1 MDWLRSRWTVVALV
15 PAFFLAGFGIVTAL
29 SGGSEDPLTGV
40 GPPST
45 AGEEA
50 GPGTVT
56 IIQGTTSTETAS
68 APGSATSSAD
78 EHGGGQ
84 GNDGTTT
91 GGGGQDKEEDESG
104 GAPPSPRPG
113 VIQVDYGRWEG
124 MFELASPEIVPDF
137 GVASVL
143 GELRYLGGVDC
154 QVGLVRVR
162 TWFYNEPGHLV
173 GATVWESVQSTGE
186 GAEITGR
193 EPLPFEAYGQ
203 ASEAPASAALRFTA
217 VECL

>member
-29 SGGSEDPLTGV
+29 AGGSEDPLNGAAPRSV
-40 GPPST
+40 AREG
-45 AGEEA
+45 A
-50 GPGTVT
+50 GPATVT
-56 IIQGTTSTETAS
+56 IIQGTGSTETSS
-68 APGSATSSAD
+68 AHGSAASTQG
-78 EHGGGQ
+78 EGGGGE
-84 GNDGTTT
+84 GNGTTT
-91 GGGGQDKEEDESG
+91 EEDRSG
-104 GAPPSPRPG
+104 SAPPAPRPG
-113 VIQVDYGRWEG
+113 VVDVDYGRWVG
-124 MFELASPEIVPDF
+124 IFELQNPEIVPDF
-137 GVASVL
+137 GIASIL

-154 QVGLVRVR
+154 PVGLVRVR
-162 TWFYNEPGHLV
+162 AWFYNDRGHLI

-186 GAEITGR
+186 GAEVAGR